1 MYKYHLL
8 VTQVLVSIT
17 DFVEVFENETVK
29 FCVLVW
35 GPLTYDLFIM
45 VATYDSGPAVGK
57 VYWI

>member
-1 MYKYHLL
+1 M
-8 VTQVLVSIT
+8 SIT

-45 VATYDSGPAVGK
+45 VATYDSGSTVGK
-57 VYWI
+57 IYWI